1 MRTLDPAVILQNST
15 VPGTDVLIQVYVNA
29 DLRYV
34 ARVQSVSGLVPDVEI
49 QRSTEPA
56 ARETANVLWV
66 VAQAARDT
74 QHRSQPEPTQ
84 TESWT
89 PFEQASNYG
98 INPETGLSWP
108 SPAPAPVEI
117 TEGFWSLGERIFK
130 VQSSQTS
137 GHLYAKE
144 LTSDGW
150 SYLPGG
156 ATLLAT
162 QGASRLTAETAERYG
177 KLYGVCA
184 ICGRTLT
191 NEESIERG
199 IGPVCAGRMGW

>member
-1 MRTLDPAVILQNST
+1 MRTLIAEHV
-15 VPGTDVLIQVYVNA
+15 VPGTESTVKIE
-29 DLRYV
+29 
-34 ARVQSVSGLVPDVEI
+34 LVPAYATLSGGRIRPQYEVTRQSGPGFNYLSTCRDTKVE
-49 QRSTEPA
+49 
-56 ARETANVLWV
+56 ARKIANELWID
-66 VAQAARDT
+66 ARDRAGRQRT
-74 QHRSQPEPTQ
+74 TVP
-84 TESWT
+84 
-89 PFEQASNYG
+89 AS
-98 INPETGLSWP
+98 PETWDP
-108 SPAPAPVEI
+108 FQPAPAPVNV
-117 TEGFWSLGERIFK
+117 TEGFWNLGERIFK
-130 VQSSQTS
+130 VQRSQTS

-156 ATLLAT
+156 ATMLAT

-199 IGPVCAGRMGW
+199 IGPVCAERMGW